1 MAGPLTPLNQKSQA
15 PGSIGNANAAA
26 AVYQIV
32 RRGRKMLDWKQG
44 LVLKSPRSGAISGSP
59 PQPIEWPN
67 WGRIAI
73 TRAYV
78 NEVEVRSDVEG
89 G

>member
-1 MAGPLTPLNQKSQA
+1 
-15 PGSIGNANAAA
+15 
-26 AVYQIV
+26 
-32 RRGRKMLDWKQG
+32 MLDWKQV
-44 LVLKSPRSGAISGSP
+44 LVLKPPRFDVISVPP
-59 PQPIEWPN
+59 PQPIKWSN

>member
-1 MAGPLTPLNQKSQA
+1 
-15 PGSIGNANAAA
+15 
-26 AVYQIV
+26 
-32 RRGRKMLDWKQG
+32 MLDWNQVF
-44 LVLKSPRSGAISGSP
+44 VLKSPRSDVISVPP

-73 TRAYV
+73 TRGYV
-78 NEVEVRSDVEG
+78 NEFEVRSDVEG